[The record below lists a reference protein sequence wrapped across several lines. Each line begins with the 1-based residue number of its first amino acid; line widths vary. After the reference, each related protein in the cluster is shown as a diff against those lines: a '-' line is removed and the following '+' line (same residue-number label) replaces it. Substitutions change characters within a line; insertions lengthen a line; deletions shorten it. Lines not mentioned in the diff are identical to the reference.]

1 MPPGESSGVSC
12 CGSIISR
19 TEEGW
24 LTSPDGARS
33 LAAGSRA
40 LEHSSTDSTS
50 QAQEYG
56 SLGMATSCETQW
68 QLDHTHDDRS
78 SVVVISHAVVLPL
91 AVMASYLNARAELRP
106 TIV

>member
-1 MPPGESSGVSC
+1 MEHVALQQALV
-12 CGSIISR
+12 R
-19 TEEGW
+19 V
-24 LTSPDGARS
+24 
-33 LAAGSRA
+33 SRA

-50 QAQEYG
+50 QAQKYG